1 MQYMLNRKNV
11 SMGASHNI
19 RLTLRFSAYKKTVA
33 ADSCKTA
40 ERFPERRRRRLYA
53 D

>member
-19 RLTLRFSAYKKTVA
+19 RFTLRFSAHKKTVA

-40 ERFPERRRRRLYA
+40 SDFCVCR
-53 D
+53 